1 MSIQTQAVLPQMR
14 NANDL
19 LNAIR
24 DQCAEGAVVRPMHSA
39 EYEVVEF
46 ALPDGEP
53 GLIHVFGS
61 TYVKEDLPELFH
73 SPSVL
78 ISAEFNPH
86 VARLIEYAAKSG
98 NGYFRTTDQDLWTS
112 FKEDR

>member
-19 LNAIR
+19 LNVIR
-24 DQCAEGAVVRPMHSA
+24 DQCAGGASVRPMHSA

-46 ALPDGEP
+46 AMPDGEH

-61 TYVKEDLPELFH
+61 TYVKEDIPELFH

-78 ISAEFNPH
+78 ISAECNPH
-86 VARLIEYAAKSG
+86 LTRIVEYVARYG
-98 NGYFRTTDQDLWTS
+98 NGYFRKTEQDKWIS